1 MSKKPNKQ
9 DIVID
14 TNMMT
19 SIEEIRKEEII
30 ATIVN
35 SLLIGANELDIFK
48 YFHGKEA
55 SNLTRNVT
63 KTEIS
68 ECTLIAKDRIKQ
80 LCEDNIDFELKKTV
94 LQLDNLYMKSYS
106 DHDYKTC
113 ADILTKKSK
122 ILGIG
127 SVNDSTQNVSGGV
140 EIIHKYIEVGDRE
153 DIGIDTSGIH
163 EKPPIRLT

>member
-9 DIVID
+9 DIIID
-14 TNMMT
+14 TTMMT

-35 SLLIGANELDIFK
+35 SLLIGANEIDIFK
-48 YFHGKEA
+48 YFHSKKA

-106 DHDYKTC
+106 DRDYKTC

-127 SVNDSTQNVSGGV
+127 SVNDTTQNVSGGV

-153 DIGIDTSGIH
+153 DISIDTSDNH